1 MAAAVNRLVACLS
14 PLDFQLL
21 QTNERVWNSS
31 TSLLTW
37 HACRTATISIWGTH
51 THTFHTWVGNVD
63 SAVFAQSY
71 GTCSS
76 AFRGFVCRVST
87 PEPSIMSYLTQLKL
101 LSKCVAR
108 LLRSSVCVH
117 CTDSTECFEPFAESD
132 FYHLF
137 FLNQCQKAFD
147 IIHLRR
153 DEWARTVY
161 YYWRRQKLLSAPLT
175 LSKPSTFSLFANLMR
190 FVTSISKVV
199 KFVPFIF

>member
-1 MAAAVNRLVACLS
+1 MG
-14 PLDFQLL
+14 
-21 QTNERVWNSS
+21 
-31 TSLLTW
+31 
-37 HACRTATISIWGTH
+37 HTH
-51 THTFHTWVGNVD
+51 THVSHLGWKCRLG
-63 SAVFAQSY
+63 SAVFVQSY

-101 LSKCVAR
+101 RSKCVAR

-153 DEWARTVY
+153 DEWAQRVLY
-161 YYWRRQKLLSAPLT
+161 IIIDGDKSCYLVLSRSLNPPHFHCLLT
-175 LSKPSTFSLFANLMR
+175 
-190 FVTSISKVV
+190 
-199 KFVPFIF
+199 